1 MGSGGASASA
11 AGEEAAGAVA
21 RGGASPR
28 MGGCSAAEDVRVSSG
43 EEGCM
48 PRMLFRP
55 RKIHCDERLRIVWA
69 RPGLSWGG
77 LALPSSGGEWKMGL
91 QSERGL
97 VPSC

>member
-1 MGSGGASASA
+1 MGSDGASASVG
-11 AGEEAAGAVA
+11 GEEAGGAVA

-28 MGGCSAAEDVRVSSG
+28 MGGCSAAEDVRVSSC
-43 EEGCM
+43 EEGRI

-55 RKIHCDERLRIVWA
+55 RKIHCYERLRIVWA

-91 QSERGL
+91 QSVRGL
-97 VPSC
+97 VPS